1 MLLRLSDDGAEPGA
15 ERAAVRPTEP
25 APDRV
30 AGSDARDPGAV
41 RPLLPR
47 PHERADARALAA
59 ADDGGAVR
67 RSDASAEPAAVART
81 DSLAIAITHLGSHDP
96 ARARAHAGSDATAQ
110 LRTQLGAE
118 SGPVRATICGTIPQS
133 KSDPHANAHGAANHG
148 DAHIAHARADAQ
160 RGSDALTK
168 PGTDAR
174 ADVDAEL

>member
-1 MLLRLSDDGAEPGA
+1 M
-15 ERAAVRPTEP
+15 RA
-25 APDRV
+25 
-30 AGSDARDPGAV
+30 
-41 RPLLPR
+41 LLPR

-59 ADDGGAVR
+59 TNDGGAVR

-118 SGPVRATICGTIPQS
+118 SGPVRATIRGTIPQS